1 MSAPLYVNKP
11 VIKGDLSG
19 KTILVMGANT
29 GIGYEAT
36 KHFTAMNPKKVIIT
50 TRNEEKAAATV
61 SRKGSLYGPLRLTT
75 DYCLSLK
82 IGLQS

>member
-61 SRKGSLYGPLRLTT
+61 SRKVLSTDLCILPLITV
-75 DYCLSLK
+75 YHCK
-82 IGLQS
+82 